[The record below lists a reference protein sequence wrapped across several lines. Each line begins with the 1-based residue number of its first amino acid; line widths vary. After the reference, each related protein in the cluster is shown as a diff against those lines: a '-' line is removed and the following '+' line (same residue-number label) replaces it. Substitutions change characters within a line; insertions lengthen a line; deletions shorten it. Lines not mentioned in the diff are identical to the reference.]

1 MSTQKNGGKT
11 EVENWEFSIKQ
22 DSEAG
27 QSVIVCAQGECT
39 TVTAQ
44 HFPDKHQANPLPV
57 RLGGEEGTEEFS
69 FGLFADSGTIV
80 YDFYKSGGSG
90 PYRYFALLACRFSG
104 ALYTFG
110 SILNDIYQNLLE
122 QRSIQT
128 HLPYFGVA
136 FKRRIMLRS
145 LHIPSIKRLHM
156 DTNSFS

>member
-1 MSTQKNGGKT
+1 MEEKQKLRIGNSQLNKIRKRVNPSLYVRRRMHNRDG
-11 EVENWEFSIKQ
+11 S
-22 DSEAG
+22 AL
-27 QSVIVCAQGECT
+27 
-39 TVTAQ
+39 
-44 HFPDKHQANPLPV
+44 PDKHQANPLPV

-136 FKRRIMLRS
+136 FQTENNVTVIAHS
-145 LHIPSIKRLHM
+145 SIKRLHM

>member
-1 MSTQKNGGKT
+1 MLQSARESSGYWMSTQKNGGKT

-104 ALYTFG
+104 AFYTFG
-110 SILNDIYQNLLE
+110 LYVRG
-122 QRSIQT
+122 QRS
-128 HLPYFGVA
+128 LPIYRPAFLTLLRRFLYF
-136 FKRRIMLRS
+136 RQHS
-145 LHIPSIKRLHM
+145 
-156 DTNSFS
+156 